1 MSRKLAWFDRGRDA
15 FTEGRPCFI
24 ADGRASGKDRQD
36 WYDGWKHQ
44 QNLNTP
50 PASEEA
56 RAATIAE
63 LESIKN
69 EIISLP

>member
-1 MSRKLAWFDRGRDA
+1 MSRKASWFDRGRDA
-15 FTEGRPCFI
+15 YTFGRPCFI
-24 ADGRASGKDRQD
+24 ADGRGSGKDRQA

-63 LESIKN
+63 LEAIKN
-69 EIISLP
+69 EINCLP